1 FATDESSKQ
10 SGWLYSSVEL
20 KERMLRNV
28 ERLVPWEPV
37 IVSDVVNSVITQI
50 GWLGYLNS
58 NEPYFKKLCK

>member
-1 FATDESSKQ
+1 MVNLLMGKFATDESSKQ

-50 GWLGYLNS
+50 GWLG
-58 NEPYFKKLCK
+58 